1 MASAVPSARS
11 AYRQLLR
18 STRVAFRDDIRV
30 MIGARKEARQQF
42 DKHPRVG
49 IDTPMQINH
58 ALEVADI
65 LKHNLVQ
72 GVRED
77 GNEEAKWQLRIHE
90 DIERGDNDS
99 IKVAGKN
106 VKVDKPCSS

>member
-1 MASAVPSARS
+1 
-11 AYRQLLR
+11 
-18 STRVAFRDDIRV
+18 

-42 DKHPRVG
+42 DSHPRVG

-77 GNEEAKWQLRIHE
+77 GNEDAKWRKWCLSDELQTTQ
-90 DIERGDNDS
+90 
-99 IKVAGKN
+99 
-106 VKVDKPCSS
+106 